1 MKLLVTGGAGDI
13 GTTVVTEIREQH
25 DVTILDR
32 RASTHHP
39 DLPFIKIDLEN
50 ASETA
55 SVVQG
60 FDVVVHLAAIP
71 DPFSDPDDVVF
82 RLNCLSTFNLLE
94 AVRAHGIRRIVFGC
108 SESASGLGIHNR
120 LYQPEY
126 LPIDEEHPS
135 WPHEG
140 YSLSKYFGEVMCE
153 EYSRAYDIEGIS
165 LRYAWV
171 WGGARNQ
178 DQWMQLLAQEADTGG
193 EKDWLGAWI
202 AVEDVAQGIR
212 LACDFQFTDQAPRF
226 ERFYLTA
233 RDNFTGNDTLH
244 LVHERWPNQP
254 PPIRKPELYVDNPKA
269 SVFDYSKATQML
281 GYTPSVNADALR
293 DKFGIPRR

>member
-1 MKLLVTGGAGDI
+1 MTGGAGDI

-25 DVTILDR
+25 AVTILDR
-32 RASTHHP
+32 QASTHHQ
-39 DLPFIKIDLEN
+39 DLPFIKLDLEN
-50 ASETA
+50 ASETVSA
-55 SVVQG
+55 VQG

-82 RLNCLSTFNLLE
+82 RLNCLSIFNLLE
-94 AVRAHGIRRIVFGC
+94 AVRMNGIRRIVYGC

-120 LYQPEY
+120 MYQPEY

-178 DQWMQLLAQEADTGG
+178 DQ
-193 EKDWLGAWI
+193 
-202 AVEDVAQGIR
+202 
-212 LACDFQFTDQAPRF
+212 
-226 ERFYLTA
+226 
-233 RDNFTGNDTLH
+233 
-244 LVHERWPNQP
+244 
-254 PPIRKPELYVDNPKA
+254 
-269 SVFDYSKATQML
+269 
-281 GYTPSVNADALR
+281 
-293 DKFGIPRR
+293 